1 MMSELAPMRLFSRTI
16 VIAATLIAA
25 PAICAAD
32 DAINVELNVLE
43 SAQNRCRFAFV
54 VENKGNSPLETLKL
68 DLAVFDRDGVVRR
81 RLVTDLGPVR
91 KQKTIVKSFE
101 LEGECQVGAI
111 LVNDVAACSPG
122 DAAACLERLTLSSRV
137 TGIRMYK

>member
-1 MMSELAPMRLFSRTI
+1 MRLLSRI
-16 VIAATLIAA
+16 VITAATLVAA
-25 PAICAAD
+25 PLACFAD

-54 VENKGNSPLETLKL
+54 VENRGDTAVETLKL

-101 LEGECQVGAI
+101 LEGECQVGSI
-111 LVNDVAACSPG
+111 LVNDVAACTPG
-122 DAAACLERLTLSSRV
+122 DAAACLDRLTLSSRV
-137 TGIRMYK
+137 AGIRMYK

>member
-1 MMSELAPMRLFSRTI
+1 MRFLSRTVI
-16 VIAATLIAA
+16 IAAAVVAA
-25 PAICAAD
+25 PVVCSAD

-54 VENKGNSPLETLKL
+54 VENKGDTAVETLKL

-101 LEGECQVGAI
+101 LEGECQVGSI
-111 LVNDVAACSPG
+111 LVNDVAACTPG
-122 DAAACLERLTLSSRV
+122 DAAACLDRLTLSSRV
-137 TGIRMYK
+137 NGIRMYK

>member
-1 MMSELAPMRLFSRTI
+1 MRLLSGI
-16 VIAATLIAA
+16 VIIAATLVASSVV
-25 PAICAAD
+25 CAAD

-54 VENKGNSPLETLKL
+54 VENKGDAAIETLKL

-101 LEGECQVGAI
+101 LEGECQVGSI
-111 LVNDVAACSPG
+111 LVNDVAACTPG
-122 DAAACLERLTLSSRV
+122 DASTCLDRLTLSSRV